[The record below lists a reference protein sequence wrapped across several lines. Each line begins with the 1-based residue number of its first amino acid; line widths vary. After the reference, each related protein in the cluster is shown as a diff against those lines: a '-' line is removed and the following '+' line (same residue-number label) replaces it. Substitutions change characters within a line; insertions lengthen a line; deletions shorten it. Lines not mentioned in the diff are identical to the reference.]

1 MKIENVDMRSH
12 IFEELS
18 SETREY
24 QKQAIKAAKDL
35 RYDSKVVR
43 KLERAKTVGEIS
55 RIMITARKS
64 ECDDTSSSKTDR
76 CYR

>member
-1 MKIENVDMRSH
+1 MGKR
-12 IFEELS
+12 IFEDLP

-24 QKQAIKAAKDL
+24 QKQAIKAAKEL
-35 RYDSKVVR
+35 KYEAEVVD
-43 KLERAKTVGEIS
+43 KLERAKTVGEIA

>member
-1 MKIENVDMRSH
+1 MRRY
-12 IFEELS
+12 IFEKLP

-24 QKQAIKAAKDL
+24 QKQAIKAAKEL
-35 RYDSKVVR
+35 KYKAEVIY
-43 KLERAKTVGEIS
+43 KLERAKTIGEIS

-64 ECDDTSSSKTDR
+64 ECDGTSSSKTDR

>member
-1 MKIENVDMRSH
+1 MSRY
-12 IFEELS
+12 IFEKLS

-35 RYDSKVVR
+35 RYDSEVVR

-55 RIMITARKS
+55 RIMITARKG
-64 ECDDTSSSKTDR
+64 EKQ
-76 CYR
+76 